1 MQAEIP
7 EEQQSD
13 PYKSEFVETGNVGAG
28 LNADNIQD
36 IIDNIE
42 VKDLDTEEDL
52 RVKDELDHEVDKKYK
67 EKI

>member
-1 MQAEIP
+1 LGEV
-7 EEQQSD
+7 ESD
-13 PYKSEFVETGNVGAG
+13 PYKSEFVETGTVAG
-28 LNADNIQD
+28 VLKGEDIQD

-42 VKDLDTEEDL
+42 VKDIDTEEDQ

>member
-1 MQAEIP
+1 MDKE
-7 EEQQSD
+7 SD
-13 PYKSEFVETGNVGAG
+13 PYKSEFIETGNAASA
-28 LNADNIQD
+28 LQAEHIQD

-42 VKDLDTEEDL
+42 VKDLDTEEDQ